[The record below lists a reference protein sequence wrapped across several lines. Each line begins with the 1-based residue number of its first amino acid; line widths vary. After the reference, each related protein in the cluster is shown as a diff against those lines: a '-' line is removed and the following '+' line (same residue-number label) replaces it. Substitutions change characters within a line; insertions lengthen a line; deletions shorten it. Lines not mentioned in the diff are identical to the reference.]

1 MHYTEHAQSRMQQ
14 RAVPPRVVEHVLDFG
29 RVTRGP
35 GRDGSRADVYFMD
48 RRGRAALGKA
58 IGEDELAQLGRK
70 LNVYVVVGDDG
81 RVVTVGRRTKRRRR

>member
-14 RAVPPRVVEHVLDFG
+14 RAVLSRVVEHVLDFG
-29 RVTRGP
+29 RMTRSS
-35 GRDGSRADVYFMD
+35 GRNGRRADVYFMD

-58 IGEDELAQLGRK
+58 IGEDRYASLEGK

-81 RVVTVGRRTKRRRR
+81 RVVTVGRRTRRRRR

>member
-1 MHYTEHAQSRMQQ
+1 MRYTEHAQSRMQQ
-14 RAVPPRVVEHVLDFG
+14 RVVPPRVVEHVLDFG

-35 GRDGSRADVYFMD
+35 GRNGSRADVYFLD

-81 RVVTVGRRTKRRRR
+81 SVVTVGRRTKRRRR

>member
-14 RAVPPRVVEHVLDFG
+14 RAVPSRVVEHVLDFG

-35 GRDGSRADVYFMD
+35 GRNGSRADAYLMD
-48 RRGRAALGKA
+48 RRGRAALGRA

-81 RVVTVGRRTKRRRR
+81 SVVTVGRRTKRRRR

>member
-35 GRDGSRADVYFMD
+35 RKNRSRADIYFMD

-58 IGEDELAQLGRK
+58 IGEDRYANLEGK